1 MYHTESDSSREG
13 QDDSF
18 STIQANHDAENNRLK
33 EINNDLLKENQQLR
47 QQFEEAL
54 ELANQ
59 TQPLHQRNQELA
71 QENQNLKAERDDL
84 CHRLEIS
91 VAKIRERENRLE
103 EERKNRN
110 IQQDTNIVTMNKEIE
125 KIKKSSKEQVD
136 QLVEELSKAQQK
148 IKESQVQQQMLHG
161 RIDRL
166 LQNGERYFATKFN
179 SVDDFI
185 DFLDKPSQNL
195 TTPDGTIVPPNTLVA
210 PSDRQLEKRLHK
222 LKQKLHQ
229 AVEARQAA
237 ESDLERLNKEVH
249 QAKLDKKTA
258 LSDMEVKIQE
268 IQEAKANLENKLH
281 QESSRYE
288 NQISQLRTELQ
299 NAKSK
304 INDSSYHPRAAA
316 QPEQIVLRDIDEK
329 PAFQPPAE
337 KKQNRADVN
346 AQIFQQRVDS
356 LSEELKK
363 AQAARDE
370 ATEKLRKIENKYQNA
385 QILMEK
391 QKTDIKALTTTG
403 EEQAKEI
410 ESLRKSLHAKA
421 PPIQIKDIKEP
432 KQSPNVL
439 KYQRQIEDHKNQ
451 ILNLNNQ
458 IGKLKTQIEKLEL
471 EIQDHKQH
479 ANELQDALK
488 KSQDDFAD
496 YRAKAEAKKPLT
508 ADDIVPPNAFHCPE
522 LEPQL
527 AASIS
532 KIANNSS
539 LQPSSKIQSCFKSIQ
554 NYYGSQLKSVEVL
567 LKESIDENNFL
578 STSLNKFIIDLSIA
592 INDQPQTIDDFFK
605 NGSDHLVQKVVNLR
619 TSFDD
624 LKHREEELQGIITR
638 LAEAFGTDV
647 NDPIAQINSMK
658 NKFSQQREIIAKKTK
673 KLHDKRRECAAIAA
687 AAKENDTRLQQQI
700 DELNCDASNNKT
712 KIDQLQKSNVTLT
725 RENQRLQGE
734 LDTAVS
740 HLSESEAMLKD
751 KTEDLIKKLNVENAE
766 KVKQLTQKYNELVA
780 KYQSINSEY
789 GLTQDEIA
797 RLSNLVSAQKRSID
811 IKDSEYR
818 TLLQQMNDKE
828 QSAELRLQTE
838 KQHLTETYESAIEQL
853 KMQCEAH
860 RSDVERMAK
869 VVAEHEQKVNQCKME
884 SYQAKK
890 EMKKI
895 EMELSQNNEK
905 IERER
910 KLLETSFATKRY
922 ALEHDYQ
929 LKLNNERAKFETE
942 KRRICGYGAEAFK
955 AFFNPNVEIDEKS
968 YRCVIEQAKE
978 ELTRLALSDAAVRQ
992 LVGARDNQTT
1002 DDAVAQLLLQ
1012 KA

>member
-18 STIQANHDAENNRLK
+18 STIQANNDAKNNRLK
-33 EINNDLLKENQQLR
+33 EVNKDLLKENQQLR

-59 TQPLHQRNQELA
+59 TQPLHQKNQELA

-84 CHRLEIS
+84 YHRLEIS
-91 VAKIRERENRLE
+91 VAKIKERDNRLE

-110 IQQDTNIVTMNKEIE
+110 IQQDTNIIAMNKEIE
-125 KIKKSSKEQVD
+125 KIKKSSKEQLD
-136 QLVEELSKAQQK
+136 QLVDELSKAQQK

-166 LQNGERYFATKFN
+166 LQNGERYFTTKFN

-195 TTPDGTIVPPNTLVA
+195 TTPDGTIVPQNALVA
-210 PSDRQLEKRLHK
+210 PSDRSLEKRIHK

-229 AVEARQAA
+229 AVEAKQTA
-237 ESDLERLNKEVH
+237 ESDLDRLAKELH
-249 QAKLDKKTA
+249 QCKLDNKTA
-258 LSDMEVKIQE
+258 ISNIEVRLHE
-268 IQEAKANLENKLH
+268 AEEAKGNLENKLH
-281 QESSRYE
+281 QEASKYE
-288 NQISQLRTELQ
+288 NQINQLRIELQ

-304 INDSSYHPRAAA
+304 VSETPFASRAAS

-329 PAFQPPAE
+329 PAPIE
-337 KKQNRADVN
+337 KKQSRNDVN

-363 AQAARDE
+363 AQAKADE
-370 ATEKLRKIENKYQNA
+370 ATEKARNFENKYQQA
-385 QILMEK
+385 SILNEK
-391 QKTDIKALTTTG
+391 QKTDIRALTTTS

-421 PPIQIKDIKEP
+421 PPMQIKDIKEP
-432 KQSPNVL
+432 KPAPNVV
-439 KYQRQIEDHKNQ
+439 KYQRQIEDYKNQ

-471 EIQDHKQH
+471 EVQDGKQQAIDIQ
-479 ANELQDALK
+479 EALK

-508 ADDIVPPNAFHCPE
+508 ADDIVPPSAFHCPE

-527 AASIS
+527 AASIA
-532 KIANNSS
+532 KIAHNSS
-539 LQPSSKIQSCFKSIQ
+539 LQPASKIQSCFKSIQ
-554 NYYGSQLKSVEVL
+554 TYYGSQLQSVEGL
-567 LKESIDENNFL
+567 LKQSIDENKFI
-578 STSLNKFIIDLSIA
+578 STSLNKFIVELSIA

-605 NGSDHLVQKVVNLR
+605 NGGDNLIQKVVNLR

-658 NKFSQQREIIAKKTK
+658 NKFSLQREIIAKKTK
-673 KLHDKRRECAAIAA
+673 KLHEKRRECQAIAT

-700 DELNCDASNNKT
+700 DELNCDVNNNKT
-712 KIDQLQKSNVTLT
+712 KIDQLQKSNTTLT
-725 RENQRLQGE
+725 RENQRLQSE

-740 HLSESEAMLKD
+740 QLSESEAMLKD

-811 IKDSEYR
+811 VKDSEYR
-818 TLLQQMNDKE
+818 TLMQQMVDKE

-838 KQHLTETYESAIEQL
+838 KTHITETYESAIEQL
-853 KMQCEAH
+853 KNQCEAH

-869 VVAEHEQKVNQCKME
+869 VVAEHEQKVNSCKME

-890 EMKKI
+890 EMRRM

-910 KLLETSFATKRY
+910 KLLETSFAAKRI
-922 ALEHDYQ
+922 AIESDFTM
-929 LKLNNERAKFETE
+929 KLNNERAKFEAE

-968 YRCVIEQAKE
+968 YRGVIEQAKE
-978 ELTRLALSDAAVRQ
+978 ELTRLAYSDAAVRR